1 MTITQ
6 QVNLGMYVA
15 QTIVE
20 SLIHLKTVSLINFR
34 NTLLVFAFSEAT
46 GSTKPNSNLTGWN
59 YFVTWER
66 RELCKTVIMTF

>member
-6 QVNLGMYVA
+6 QVSLGMYVA

-34 NTLLVFAFSEAT
+34 NTLLVFAFSEAR
-46 GSTKPNSNLTGWN
+46 GSTKPNSNLTGRN

-66 RELCKTVIMTF
+66 WELCKTVIMTF